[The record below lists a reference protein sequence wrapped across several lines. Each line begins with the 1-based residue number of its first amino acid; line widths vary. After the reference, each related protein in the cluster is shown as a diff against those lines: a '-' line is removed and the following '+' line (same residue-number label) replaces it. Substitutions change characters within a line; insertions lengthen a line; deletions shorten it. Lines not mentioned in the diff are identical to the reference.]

1 MQYLIFQNSLDIFAN
16 QNKNKD
22 LKLTEISKKYTEHQ
36 GFIKLQN
43 KFNDTSVK
51 DIHLKGL
58 VGSASTMFISEFIKS
73 YKKNHLIILSDK
85 EKAAYFQNDLKELF
99 AKKGI
104 LFFPSSYKRS
114 AIKSKS
120 GKLDDGSVIMR
131 TEVLN
136 TIQKSR
142 SYIVVTYPEALLE
155 KVTSRNELE
164 DNTLELKVG
173 EEVPI
178 SFIKEMLIEYG
189 FELVD
194 FVYEPGQFAV
204 RGSIVDIFSYS
215 NDYPYRLDFFDEEIE
230 SIRTFDTVSQLSK
243 AKFEEVSI
251 VSDILTIADDKNKIS
266 FFKFISSKTNIW
278 SDDFRYFFE
287 KIKNI
292 SDDQEF
298 KKLISFSETQKYFY
312 KFRTIEFSNNSYFK
326 CNESI
331 VFNISLQTTINKKFN
346 ILAKQLVDYK
356 ENGFCSYIVSNNEI
370 QIERLKEIL
379 KSEEVVNSLKILNA
393 AEILENSFELANGVL
408 NEGFVDND
416 LKISCFTEHQIYGRY
431 HKFILRSA
439 VYHKNKETLTLK
451 EINSLQAGDFVVHSD
466 HGIGRFGG
474 LQTVDNNGNKQ
485 EAIRLVYKNNDIL
498 LVNIH
503 NLHKISKYKGKEG
516 THPKVYKLGSGVW
529 QKVKKKTKSRVKDIA
544 RKLIALYAKRKQEK
558 GFAFSHDTY
567 MQHAL
572 ETSFIYEDTP
582 DQRKATD
589 AIKGDM
595 ENDVPMDRLVC
606 GDVGFGKTEIAIRAA
621 FKAVVDSKQVA
632 VLVPTTILTLQHYK
646 TFAARLKDLPCNI
659 NFISRLKTKKQQT
672 EILKKLESGELDIII
687 GTHRLVSKDVKFK
700 DLGLMIIDEG
710 QKFGVSVKE
719 KLKTIKVNVDTLTLT
734 ATPIPRTLQF
744 SLMGARDLSII
755 NTAPPNRYP
764 IHTELLRFNKDVIKE
779 AIDYE
784 YRRNGQV
791 FFIHNRIDTI
801 YEVEALINRLIPNV
815 RTAVMHGRMEP
826 RQMEQIMTDFINED
840 TGVLIAT
847 TIIESGLDIPNANTI
862 IINNAQNFGLS
873 DLHQLRGRVGRSNKK
888 AFCYLLAPPLSTL
901 TNEARQ
907 RLKAIETFSE
917 LGSGFNIAMQDLD
930 IRGAG
935 NMLGGEQSGFISDIG
950 YETYNKIL
958 DEAMQELHEEEFKE
972 LFAKN
977 KKTPAEINDKNFKF
991 VTDCHIDTD
1000 LELRL
1005 HDSYIENTEERLRIY
1020 RRLDN
1025 IKEISELD
1033 ALGEELKDRFG
1044 KMPKASKELF
1054 NAVVL
1059 RQKAI
1064 TLGIEKIL
1072 LRNKKMVCYLVS
1084 DKESIFYKSD
1094 VFGAIIDFMQKY
1106 PKKSSLKERKEKLT
1120 MSFQDISSVK
1130 EAIAILGI
1138 IR

>member
-1 MQYLIFQNSLDIFAN
+1 M
-16 QNKNKD
+16 
-22 LKLTEISKKYTEHQ
+22 KLSDISKKYSEHKGFTEL
-36 GFIKLQN
+36 KK
-43 KFNDTSVK
+43 KFDDNSIK

-58 VGSASTMFISEFIKS
+58 ITSASAMFISEFLKL
-73 YKKNHLIILSDK
+73 YKNRHLFILSDK

-99 AKKGI
+99 AKKEI

-114 AIKSKS
+114 AIKKKS
-120 GKLDDGSVIMR
+120 GKLDDANVIMR

-178 SFIKEMLIEYG
+178 SFIKEMLIEYN

-194 FVYEPGQFAV
+194 FVYEPGQFAI

-251 VSDILTIADDKNKIS
+251 VSDIQEIANDKNKIS
-266 FFKFISSKTNIW
+266 FFKFISSKTSIW
-278 SDDFRYFFE
+278 SDDFDYFFQ
-287 KIKNI
+287 KIKDIN
-292 SDDQEF
+292 QELEF
-298 KKLISFSETQKYFY
+298 NKLISYEKTIDIFQKL
-312 KFRTIEFSNNSYFK
+312 RTVEFANNSYF
-326 CNESI
+326 NVSESI
-331 VFNISLQTTINKKFN
+331 NFNIKLQTTINKKFN
-346 ILAKQLVDYK
+346 ILAKQLIDLK
-356 ENGFCSYIVSNNEI
+356 ENNFSSYIVSNNEI

-379 KSEEVVNSLKILNA
+379 KSEEVINDLRVHNA
-393 AEILENSFELANGVL
+393 EEILSNSFEVAQGVL
-408 NEGFVDND
+408 HEGFIDND
-416 LKISCFTEHQIYGRY
+416 LQISCFTEHQIYGRY
-431 HKFILRSA
+431 HKFVLRSS
-439 VYHKNKETLTLK
+439 VYHKNKETLTLR
-451 EINSLQAGDFVVHSD
+451 ELNSLQAGDFVVHSD

-474 LQTVDNNGNKQ
+474 LQTIENNGVKQ

-572 ETSFIYEDTP
+572 ESSFIFEDTP

-589 AIKGDM
+589 AIKQDM
-595 ENDVPMDRLVC
+595 ETEIPMDRLVC

-621 FKAVVDSKQVA
+621 FKAVADNKQVA

-646 TFAARLKDLPCNI
+646 TFARRLKELPCNVE
-659 NFISRLKTKKQQT
+659 FISRLKTKKQQT
-672 EILKKLESGELDIII
+672 EILKKLAEGEIDIII

-700 DLGLMIIDEG
+700 DLGLMIIDEE
-710 QKFGVSVKE
+710 QKFGVAVKE
-719 KLKTIKVNVDTLTLT
+719 KLKSIKVNVDTLTLT

-801 YEVEALINRLIPNV
+801 YEIESLINRLIPNV

-826 RQMEQIMTDFINED
+826 KQMEKIMTDFINED
-840 TGVLIAT
+840 AGVLIAT

-901 TNEARQ
+901 SNEARQ

-958 DEAMQELHEEEFKE
+958 DEAMQELREEEFKE
-972 LFAKN
+972 LFEKN
-977 KKTPAEINDKNFKF
+977 KKTPAEINNTDFKF

-1005 HDSYIENTEERLRIY
+1005 PESYIENTEERLRIY

-1025 IKEISELD
+1025 IKEINELET
-1033 ALGEELKDRFG
+1033 LEVELKDRFG

-1054 NAVVL
+1054 NAVIL
-1059 RQKAI
+1059 RQRAM
-1064 TLGIEKIL
+1064 TLGVEKIL
-1072 LRNKKMVCYLVS
+1072 LRNQKMVCYLVS
-1084 DKESIFYKSD
+1084 DKDSLYYKSN

-1106 PKKSSLKERKEKLT
+1106 PNKSSLKERKDKLT
-1120 MSFQDISSVK
+1120 MTFQEIKSVK
-1130 EAIAILGI
+1130 EAIAILNVI
-1138 IR
+1138 KK

>member
-1 MQYLIFQNSLDIFAN
+1 
-16 QNKNKD
+16 
-22 LKLTEISKKYTEHQ
+22 
-36 GFIKLQN
+36 
-43 KFNDTSVK
+43 
-51 DIHLKGL
+51 
-58 VGSASTMFISEFIKS
+58 MFVSEFIKTN
-73 YKKNHLIILSDK
+73 KKHHLIILSDK

-99 AKKGI
+99 VKKEI

-155 KVTSRNELE
+155 KVTSRNELD

-194 FVYEPGQFAV
+194 FVYEPGQFAI

-243 AKFEEVSI
+243 AKFDEVSI
-251 VSDILTIADDKNKIS
+251 VSDIQSIAQNKIS
-266 FFKFISSKTNIW
+266 FFKFISSKTNVW
-278 SDDFRYFFE
+278 CDDFSWLFE
-287 KIKNI
+287 KIKVVTEGQNLQNLI
-292 SDDQEF
+292 NFNETFDLFQKF
-298 KKLISFSETQKYFY
+298 K
-312 KFRTIEFSNNSYFK
+312 TIEFSNRSYFK
-326 CNESI
+326 AEKSI
-331 VFNISLQTTINKKFN
+331 AFNINLQVTINKKFN
-346 ILAKQLVDYK
+346 ILIKQLI
-356 ENGFCSYIVSNNEI
+356 ENKQQGIKSFIVSNNEA
-370 QIERLKEIL
+370 QVERLYEIL
-379 KSEEVVNSLKILNA
+379 QSDEIIEEAKIPNAKELLKD
-393 AEILENSFELANGVL
+393 SFEVAKGILH
-408 NEGFVDND
+408 EGFTDKD

-439 VYHKNKETLTLK
+439 VYHKNKEALTLK
-451 EINSLQAGDFVVHSD
+451 ELTSLQAGDFVVHSD

-474 LQTVDNNGNKQ
+474 LQTIDNNGNKQ
-485 EAIRLVYKNNDIL
+485 EAIRLVYKDNDIL

-516 THPKVYKLGSGVW
+516 THPKVHKLGSPVW

-544 RKLIALYAKRKQEK
+544 RKLIALYAKRRQEK

-567 MQHAL
+567 LQHAL

-589 AIKGDM
+589 AVKADM
-595 ENDVPMDRLVC
+595 ESNVPMDRLVC

-621 FKAVVDSKQVA
+621 FKAVADNKQVA
-632 VLVPTTILTLQHYK
+632 VLVPTTVLTLQHYK
-646 TFAARLKDLPCNI
+646 TFVKRLKDLPCNI
-659 NFISRLKTKKQQT
+659 DFISRLKTKKQQT
-672 EILKKLESGELDIII
+672 EILQKLASGEIDIII
-687 GTHRLVSKDVKFK
+687 GTHRIVSKDVKFK
-700 DLGLMIIDEG
+700 DLGLMIIDEE

-719 KLKTIKVNVDTLTLT
+719 KLKSIKVNVDTLTLT

-755 NTAPPNRYP
+755 NTPPPNRHP
-764 IHTELLRFNKDVIKE
+764 IHTELLRFDKEVIKE
-779 AIDYE
+779 AIEYE

-801 YEVEALINRLIPNV
+801 YEIEALINRLIPNV

-826 RQMEQIMTDFINED
+826 KQLERIMTDFINEE

-950 YETYNKIL
+950 YETYHRIL
-958 DEAMQELHEEEFKE
+958 DEAMQELREEEFKE
-972 LFAKN
+972 LFDKN
-977 KKTPAEINDKNFKF
+977 KKTPSEINDTNFKF
-991 VTDCHIDTD
+991 VNDCHIDTD

-1005 HDSYIENTEERLRIY
+1005 PESYIENTEERLRIY

-1025 IKEISELD
+1025 VKNISELD
-1033 ALGEELKDRFG
+1033 ILKEELKDRFG

-1054 NAVVL
+1054 NAVIL
-1059 RQKAI
+1059 REKAM

-1084 DKESIFYKSD
+1084 DKESLYYKSD

-1106 PKKSSLKERKEKLT
+1106 PNKSSLKERNDKLT
-1120 MSFQDISSVK
+1120 MSFQDIKSVN
-1130 EAIAILGI
+1130 EAIAILNVI
-1138 IR
+1138 K

>member
-1 MQYLIFQNSLDIFAN
+1 MSNLLEI
-16 QNKNKD
+16 
-22 LKLTEISKKYTEHQ
+22 LKRYTEHH
-36 GFIKLQN
+36 GFSKIVTFLS
-43 KFNDTSVK
+43 NDSFEN
-51 DIHLKGL
+51 IHLKGL
-58 VGSASTMFISEFIKS
+58 NGSAIGMLTAAIIKS
-73 YKKNHLIILSDK
+73 IKKRHLFILSDK

-99 AKKGI
+99 VKKEI

-114 AIKSKS
+114 AIKKSS

-142 SYIVVTYPEALLE
+142 SYIIVTYPEALLE
-155 KVTSRNELE
+155 KVTNRNELE

-189 FELVD
+189 FEIAD

-251 VSDILTIADDKNKIS
+251 VSDIQSIAEEDNKIS

-278 SDDFRYFFE
+278 SDDFAWFFE

-292 SDDQEF
+292 SENNDFTNLLTYEETKKFFNKF
-298 KKLISFSETQKYFY
+298 K
-312 KFRTIEFSNNSYFK
+312 TIEFSSRPYFDIK
-326 CNESI
+326 ESI
-331 VFNISLQTTINKKFN
+331 EFNISPQITINKKFN
-346 ILAKQLVDYK
+346 ILVNQLIDYK
-356 ENGFCSYIVSNNEI
+356 LNNYKSYIVSNNKI

-379 KSEEVVNSLKILNA
+379 KSEELINEIEIANA
-393 AEILENSFELANGVL
+393 RDNISNSFEVLKGVL
-408 NEGFVDND
+408 HEGFIDND
-416 LKISCFTEHQIYGRY
+416 LKINCYTEHQIYGRY

-439 VYHKNKETLTLK
+439 IYHKNKETLTLK

-474 LQTVDNNGNKQ
+474 LQTIENNKVKQ

-558 GFAFSHDTY
+558 GFAYSHDTY

-572 ETSFIYEDTP
+572 ESSFIYEDTP

-589 AIKGDM
+589 VIKADM
-595 ENDVPMDRLVC
+595 ENNIPMDRLVC

-621 FKAVVDSKQVA
+621 FKAVADNKQVA

-646 TFAARLKDLPCNI
+646 TFALRLKEFPCNVE
-659 NFISRLKTKKQQT
+659 FISRLKTRKQQT
-672 EILKKLESGELDIII
+672 EILKKLEKGEIDIII
-687 GTHRLVSKDVKFK
+687 GTHRIVSKDVRFK
-700 DLGLMIIDEG
+700 DLGLMIIDEE

-719 KLKTIKVNVDTLTLT
+719 KLKSIKINVDTLTLT

-764 IHTELLRFNKDVIKE
+764 IHTELIRFDKEVIKE

-801 YEVEALINRLIPNV
+801 YEIEALINRLVPNV
-815 RTAVMHGRMEP
+815 RTAIMHGRMEP
-826 RQMEQIMTDFINED
+826 KQMEKIMTDFINED
-840 TGVLIAT
+840 AGVLIAT

-888 AFCYLLAPPLSTL
+888 AFCYLLAPPLSSL
-901 TNEARQ
+901 SNEARQ

-950 YETYNKIL
+950 YETYHKIL
-958 DEAMQELHEEEFKE
+958 DEAMQELREEEFKE
-972 LFAKN
+972 LFEKN
-977 KKTPAEINDKNFKF
+977 KKTPSEINNLNFKF
-991 VTDCHIDTD
+991 VTDCHLDTD
-1000 LELRL
+1000 LELRFPEN
-1005 HDSYIENTEERLRIY
+1005 YIENTEERLRIY

-1025 IKEISELD
+1025 IKENFELQV
-1033 ALGEELKDRFG
+1033 LEEELKDRFG
-1044 KMPKASKELF
+1044 KLPKASKELL
-1054 NAVVL
+1054 NAVIL

-1084 DKESIFYKSD
+1084 DKESIYYKSE
-1094 VFGAIIDFMQKY
+1094 VFGAIINFMQKF
-1106 PKKSSLKERKEKLT
+1106 PKKSSLKERNDKLT

-1130 EAIAILGI
+1130 EAIAILGVI
-1138 IR
+1138 K